1 MSAILRLSVPVALAI
16 GVSGCAQNPLLFQ
29 SQLQNLQ
36 QQQAALA
43 RRTDELLARA
53 SSLDTD
59 NQELQS
65 LLAQSAQ
72 QRRVLEDQV
81 AVLQEQLR
89 SATEQIARLREGQGG
104 SEGGVPANLASQRQA
119 RTGDLPLAQIPG
131 TVVRRDGDVIRIELA
146 GSQLFER
153 GGARLLPEAAALL
166 DQTAEVLVRT
176 YPRHFI
182 GIEGHTDSDPVQ
194 SGRWTS
200 NHQLSVARAM
210 AVYDYLVAR
219 TRLSPRRLFVAG
231 HGPNHPIVS
240 NGTPQGKE
248 RNRRVELVV
257 YPEQAAE

>member
-1 MSAILRLSVPVALAI
+1 MARLHVLFVAVLAM
-16 GVSGCAQNPLLFQ
+16 GCAQNPLLLQ
-29 SQLQNLQ
+29 SQIQNLQ

-43 RRTDELLARA
+43 KRTDELLARA
-53 SSLDTD
+53 TSLDTD

-65 LLAQSAQ
+65 LLAQAAQ

-81 AVLQEQLR
+81 AVLQDQLR
-89 SATEQIARLREGQGG
+89 SATAQIARLREGQGG
-104 SEGGVPANLASQRQA
+104 DSAGVPANLASQRQE
-119 RTGDLPLAQIPG
+119 RVSTLPLVEIPG
-131 TVVRRDGDVIRIELA
+131 AIVRRDGDVIRIELA

-153 GGARLLPEAAALL
+153 GGARLLPEAGQLL
-166 DQTAEVLVRT
+166 EQVAETLVRT
-176 YPRHFI
+176 YPRQII

-194 SGRWTS
+194 SGRWAS
-200 NHQLSVARAM
+200 NHQLSVGRAM

>member
-1 MSAILRLSVPVALAI
+1 MARLHVLFVLA
-16 GVSGCAQNPLLFQ
+16 VLATGCAQNPLLLQ
-29 SQLQNLQ
+29 SQIQNLQ

-43 RRTDELLARA
+43 KRTDELLARA
-53 SSLDTD
+53 TSLDTD

-65 LLAQSAQ
+65 LLAQAAQ

-81 AVLQEQLR
+81 AVLQDQLR
-89 SATEQIARLREGQGG
+89 SATAQIARLRDGQGG
-104 SEGGVPANLASQRQA
+104 DNAGVPANLASQQQERVS
-119 RTGDLPLAQIPG
+119 TLALIEIPG
-131 TVVRRDGDVIRIELA
+131 AIVRRDGDVIRIELA

-153 GGARLLPEAAALL
+153 GGARLLPEAGRLL
-166 DQTAEVLVRT
+166 ERVAEAVVRT
-176 YPRHFI
+176 YPRQII

-194 SGRWTS
+194 SGRWAS
-200 NHQLSVARAM
+200 NHQLSVGRAM

-219 TRLSPRRLFVAG
+219 SRLSPRRLFVAG